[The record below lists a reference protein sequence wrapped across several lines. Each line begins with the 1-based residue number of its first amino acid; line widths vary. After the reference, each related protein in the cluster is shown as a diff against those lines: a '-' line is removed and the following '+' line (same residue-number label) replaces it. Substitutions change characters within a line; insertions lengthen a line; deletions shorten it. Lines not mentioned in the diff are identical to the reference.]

1 MSENDDQTN
10 AAESLDERL
19 KALKAGRRETGRTG
33 QARMSPIAAIGVTAS
48 LVIVGGLAVFSTLD
62 EAEEPMATSAPAEFQ
77 PAGKGFGS
85 LDIPEPV
92 LQPAPEP
99 EIVETKIPTVDPAL
113 MTEIAGLKSELDRLR
128 NAPQPTPDTSE
139 QDAAI
144 ADLVAQLD
152 NLRAES
158 AEAQEELQRRLDERD
173 RQLRRL
179 SSELEMAQLQSG
191 PTQTGPSEEDLR
203 LAELERRRQE
213 AAAFQNARDASDMI
227 AFGGV
232 SVGSANGGDEQGLS
246 RDAAFVRKGA
256 ATAKVTQAEVIA
268 NPSHTVP
275 QGTLIQASLETAL
288 DSSLPGDIRAIVSEN
303 VHAFDG
309 SRVLIPRGSRLVG
322 RYQSD
327 IDLAQERVTIAWD
340 RIILPSNQ
348 SVQIS
353 AYGGDQLGRAG
364 VTGDVDKHFLERF
377 GSAALLSIVS
387 AGPSLATASLT
398 NPDVADTVEDVG
410 GDFGGSTRNAIDES
424 LSIEPTIRVPQ
435 GAAITVMVDRDLE
448 IF

>member
-1 MSENDDQTN
+1 
-10 AAESLDERL
+10 
-19 KALKAGRRETGRTG
+19 
-33 QARMSPIAAIGVTAS
+33 
-48 LVIVGGLAVFSTLD
+48 
-62 EAEEPMATSAPAEFQ
+62 MATSAPAEFQ
-77 PAGKGFGS
+77 PVGKGFGS

-92 LQPAPEP
+92 IQPAPEP
-99 EIVETKIPTVDPAL
+99 EIVETEIPMVDPSL
-113 MTEIAGLKSELDRLR
+113 MTEIASLKSELDRLR
-128 NAPQPTPDTSE
+128 NAPLPAPDTSE

-179 SSELEMAQLQSG
+179 SSELEMAQLQSR
-191 PTQTGPSEEDLR
+191 PTQTGPSEEDIR

-213 AAAFQNARDASDMI
+213 AAAFQDARDASDMI
-227 AFGGV
+227 AFGGR
-232 SVGSANGGDEQGLS
+232 SAGSGSDGDDQRLS

-268 NPSHTVP
+268 NPSRTVP

-348 SVQIS
+348 SFQIS

-364 VTGDVDKHFLERF
+364 VSGDVDTHFLERF

-398 NPDVADTVEDVG
+398 DPDVVDTIEDVG
-410 GDFGGSTRNAIDES
+410 GGFGGSTRSAIDES

>member
-1 MSENDDQTN
+1 M
-10 AAESLDERL
+10 
-19 KALKAGRRETGRTG
+19 
-33 QARMSPIAAIGVTAS
+33 
-48 LVIVGGLAVFSTLD
+48 
-62 EAEEPMATSAPAEFQ
+62 
-77 PAGKGFGS
+77 
-85 LDIPEPV
+85 
-92 LQPAPEP
+92 
-99 EIVETKIPTVDPAL
+99 
-113 MTEIAGLKSELDRLR
+113 R
-128 NAPQPTPDTSE
+128 N
-139 QDAAI
+139 
-144 ADLVAQLD
+144 
-152 NLRAES
+152 
-158 AEAQEELQRRLDERD
+158 
-173 RQLRRL
+173 
-179 SSELEMAQLQSG
+179 
-191 PTQTGPSEEDLR
+191 
-203 LAELERRRQE
+203 
-213 AAAFQNARDASDMI
+213 
-227 AFGGV
+227 
-232 SVGSANGGDEQGLS
+232 
-246 RDAAFVRKGA
+246 GA

-303 VHAFDG
+303 VYAFDG

-348 SVQIS
+348 SVEIS

-364 VTGDVDKHFLERF
+364 VTGDVDTHFLERF

-398 NPDVADTVEDVG
+398 DPDVADTVEDVG
-410 GDFGGSTRNAIDES
+410 GDLGGSTHSAIDES